1 MGKYFCQIYKKK
13 SNYGIFATILSLYI
27 LNLCS
32 VKASINKDFII
43 SFGKN
48 LRKIRESKSMSM
60 QTLADII
67 NVEYSQISRIER
79 GLINTSIGITYE
91 LAKALEI
98 DIKELFDFPIK

>member
-1 MGKYFCQIYKKK
+1 
-13 SNYGIFATILSLYI
+13 
-27 LNLCS
+27 
-32 VKASINKDFII
+32 
-43 SFGKN
+43 
-48 LRKIRESKSMSM
+48 MSM
-60 QTLADII
+60 QTLADSI